1 MDESGEMRSIEVP
14 DHVEILCDLKS
25 GGVARLCFSAVTGL
39 GPKNECWIFGANGT
53 LRVDF
58 ASQRI
63 FGGIRGDTDLADLT
77 PPESSCQ
84 GWRVEEEFISAIR
97 GHEKIKFTTFED
109 GVKYMEF
116 TDAVAISS
124 MTGQAVELPLG
135 NTLQVSHAA

>member
-1 MDESGEMRSIEVP
+1 MW
-14 DHVEILCDLKS
+14 ILPRYAS
-25 GGVARLCFSAVTGL
+25 SVASAATRTW
-39 GPKNECWIFGANGT
+39 PT
-53 LRVDF
+53 
-58 ASQRI
+58 SP
-63 FGGIRGDTDLADLT
+63 

-135 NTLQVSHAA
+135 NTLQVSHEA